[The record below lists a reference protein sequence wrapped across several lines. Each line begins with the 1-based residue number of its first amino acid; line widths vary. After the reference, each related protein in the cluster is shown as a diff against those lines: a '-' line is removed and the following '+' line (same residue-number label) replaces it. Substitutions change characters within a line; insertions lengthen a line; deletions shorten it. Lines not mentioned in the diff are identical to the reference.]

1 MAGVPFVVVPI
12 ELPSVTTGN
21 ERVAQPAAHLG
32 ETLYRSMVWRSNG
45 ASNLWIRGSFATA
58 QAINFV
64 ALMGANALAGTTI
77 RVRLGDTQ
85 AAVDGTASYDSG
97 AVPFIAPAVTRADGI
112 YHSHLELPSTQTRL
126 WWRIDIEGHT
136 GDFEASMLVMGA
148 KVQPAR
154 YYETNWEVSVRDL
167 GSITF
172 SRNGVPGFSQGAK
185 LRSLNYK
192 LGWLTE
198 TEADTM
204 MASLDEAV
212 GKTLPIYV
220 CFDPE
225 ATVKR
230 QRRTFFG
237 FNEDQPSIGKVAF
250 DRFERNYQILSL
262 F

>member
-1 MAGVPFVVVPI
+1 MAGIPFIVDP
-12 ELPSVTTGN
+12 LALGTLTTGN
-21 ERVAQPAAHLG
+21 QRAAQPAAHLS

-45 ASNLWIRGSFATA
+45 ASNVWIRGNFATA

-64 ALMGANALAGTTI
+64 AILGANAQSGTTI
-77 RVRLGDTQ
+77 RIRLGDTQ
-85 AAVDGTASYDSG
+85 AAVDGTPSYDSG
-97 AVPFIAPAVTRADGI
+97 TIPFIAPAVTRANGV
-112 YHSHLELPSTQTRL
+112 YHSHLELPSMQTRL
-126 WWRIDIEGHT
+126 WWRIDIGGHT

-154 YYETNWEVSVRDL
+154 YYETNWEVGVRDL

-172 SRNGVPGFSQGAK
+172 SRNGVPGFTAGAK

-198 TEADTM
+198 AEADAM
-204 MASLDEAV
+204 MAPLDEAL
-212 GKTLPIYV
+212 GKTRPFYV
-220 CFDPE
+220 CFDPD
-225 ATVKR
+225 ATTLR

-237 FNEDQPSIGKVAF
+237 FNEDQTSLSKVLF
-250 DRFERNYQILSL
+250 NRFERNYQILSL